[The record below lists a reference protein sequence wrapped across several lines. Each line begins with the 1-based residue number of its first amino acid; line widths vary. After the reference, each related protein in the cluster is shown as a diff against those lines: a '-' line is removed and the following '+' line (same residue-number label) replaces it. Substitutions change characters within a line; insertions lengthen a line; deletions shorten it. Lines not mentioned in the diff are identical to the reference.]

1 MLELHDA
8 RQIAS
13 AVGKMSGALGFVSD
27 LYLVS
32 TLRLPPKLGGVLLG
46 VYNKDD
52 NRKYLE
58 VALMGKVNK
67 GRVLSV
73 EGIGREVW

>member
-27 LYLVS
+27 FYLVS
-32 TLRLPPKLGGVLLG
+32 TVRLPPKLGGVLLG
-46 VYNKDD
+46 VYNKGD

-58 VALMGKVNK
+58 VALMGKINK
-67 GRVLSV
+67 GRVYCQ
-73 EGIGREVW
+73 

>member
-8 RQIAS
+8 KHIAS
-13 AVGKMSGALGFVSD
+13 AVGKMTVAMESVSD

-32 TLRLPPKLGGVLLG
+32 TFRLPPKLGGMLLG
-46 VYNKDD
+46 LYNKED

-67 GRVLSV
+67 GTALLTDV
-73 EGIGREVW
+73 